1 MEIFLVRHGHALDEA
16 PGLGDAGRWLS
27 ERGRKAT
34 RKVGRW
40 LGESKKRRP
49 AAIWSSPLVRALQT
63 AEILAARTGYKGE
76 VKAAAELS
84 PGRDPGD
91 LLTLLSGL
99 TLEGPLV
106 LVGHEPSLSLLAKA
120 LLGEIG
126 LEPFKKSG
134 VVGLRWDQGA
144 GQFRFLLDPATMKVQ
159 KRLGPKAEPEAAGA
173 PSGAE
178 GSPAAT
184 E

>member
-159 KRLGPKAEPEAAGA
+159 KRLGPKAEPEAAA
-173 PSGAE
+173 PSAAE